1 MSPDF
6 SPRAFYRARR
16 PDRFSDTLRE
26 AEHRLDRSMVE
37 YHLDTLTNRNQEAD
51 FERFARLLAA
61 RTVCPNLLPH
71 TGPTGGGDSRVDS
84 ETYPVAEELSLAWYI
99 GSPGAASERWAF
111 AFSAKKVWR
120 TKVTSDI
127 AKIAATNRDYTKAHF
142 ITNQFVSDKK
152 RAALEDELR
161 VRHGID
167 VRIYDRTWILDRIF
181 EGRHEQLAIDELA
194 ISHSVQTTL
203 RPGPQDTVRQ
213 QELEAIEKRIREATQ
228 AGALTF
234 ALVADSI
241 DAATTARGLELP
253 RETLDGLFQRAER
266 LAERFGTVHQRLVA
280 AYQWAWTA
288 YFWYEDYPLLSRL
301 YEEVYEHA
309 HGSEN
314 AYDLELLT
322 NLWHNLHTAVQM
334 GAISA
339 EEADYRGRTVR
350 LTEEL
355 KRLAQLPDRPSTV
368 LQAKTLRLC
377 IQLNL
382 DLPDNIDSVLSE
394 LGEVIRQCEGL
405 VGYPLRPLVEVL
417 VGFGKIGGD
426 RPAYNQLV
434 ELIEQVMAAREGE
447 VAAARILVRRGDQEL
462 ENDRPYQAIQ
472 LLGRALTRLF
482 KHESRREMIAALA
495 ICGSAY
501 ERVGLLWAAR
511 GSLLTAASIA
521 GQDFW
526 SDNRISPGLI
536 ACTKHLKW
544 LELRL
549 GRLPQV
555 LAWHE
560 VDRVFR
566 AALAARGHNRDELF
580 ADDINFDGVITL
592 LMLRADLSE
601 LQGLTKLPDI
611 LDQLDLPGSSIALE
625 YALGHEDEA
634 VPELLVQSRAK
645 SVPEMFA
652 IWRDQPAAHELP
664 VALTLGEDDSVS
676 HRSTVLGC
684 RVTVTSD
691 NQPPCCEVAESI
703 LAALESILSTA
714 VLAHAVSMEP
724 VLEVTVRLNDQ
735 ISGFFDFTVED
746 RAGRPAVEVRCGT
759 FDPNALAIAAQAAL
773 KGRMFELLAYILPR
787 VFLLGSGSELI
798 TKLFDDERAAE
809 RALDFTGSFVSPG
822 NILGRTP
829 KTRISAWVGAEAREY
844 PLTRSVA
851 WDASDRM
858 AEADRAEVPESTK
871 PQGEK
876 DSADMQFRSA
886 RHDQMATLSLIR
898 IPVWDQAKWCGFGM
912 MADRK
917 GIGPPIL
924 VLIFEGPTSAR
935 QIFEEWRK
943 ELGPSDTS
951 ERLRVTIV
959 RRISSANPFAYR
971 VVIGSNFGEMSS
983 LPGVTYAFLVSRTLT
998 MEPASDTNLVTFLEA
1013 YRKAGRYLL
1022 VPAIKHGDDFVPE
1035 LKGGIEKRAV
1045 FVYDA
1050 WQLGP
1055 DDPDGIGVELDD
1067 DPIIPADQE
1076 NAPVLELLRR
1086 RRRERGT

>member
-1 MSPDF
+1 MNPDF

-26 AEHRLDRSMVE
+26 AERGLDRPMVE
-37 YHLDTLTNRNQEAD
+37 YHLDTITSRNQEAA
-51 FERFARLLAA
+51 FERFARLLAT
-61 RTVCPNLLPH
+61 RTVCPNLVPH

-84 ETYPVAEELSLAWYI
+84 ETYPVAEDLSLAWYV

-111 AFSAKKVWR
+111 AFSAKRVWR
-120 TKVTSDI
+120 AKVKSDI
-127 AKIAATNRDYTKAHF
+127 AKIAATNRGYTKAHF

-161 VRHGID
+161 AKHGID
-167 VRIYDRTWILDRIF
+167 VRIYDRNWILDRIF
-181 EGRHEQLAIDELA
+181 EGGHEQLAIDELA
-194 ISHSVQTTL
+194 IPHSVHSAPK
-203 RPGPQDTVRQ
+203 PGPRDTERQ
-213 QELEAIEKRIREATQ
+213 QELEALERRIQDATQ

-241 DAATTARGLELP
+241 DAATAARGLELP

-266 LAERFGTVHQRLVA
+266 LAERCGTVHQRLVA

-301 YEEVYEHA
+301 YEKVYRWA
-309 HGSEN
+309 LGSEN

-322 NLWHNLHTAVQM
+322 NLWFNLHTAVRM

-339 EEADYRGRTVR
+339 AEADYDGRTGR

-355 KRLAQLPDRPSTV
+355 DRLAQLPDRPSTV
-368 LQAKTLRLC
+368 LQAKSLRLH
-377 IQLNL
+377 IQFNL
-382 DLPDNIDSVLSE
+382 DFPDRVDPVLSE
-394 LGEVIRQCEGL
+394 LGDVIRQCEGL

-417 VGFGKIGGD
+417 VEFGKVGGD

-434 ELIEQVMAAREGE
+434 ELIEQVMAAREGD
-447 VAAARILVRRGDQEL
+447 VAAARILVRRGGQEL

-472 LLGRALTRLF
+472 FFGRALTRLF
-482 KHESRREMIAALA
+482 KHESRREMITALA
-495 ICGSAY
+495 LCGSAY
-501 ERVGLLWAAR
+501 EGVGLLWAAR

-526 SDNRISPGLI
+526 ADHRVSPRLI

-544 LELRL
+544 IELRQ
-549 GRLPQV
+549 GRLPEA

-566 AALAARGHNRDELF
+566 SVLAARGHDRNELF
-580 ADDINFDGVITL
+580 ADDMNFDGVVML

-601 LQGLTKLPDI
+601 LQALTRLPDV
-611 LDQLDLPGSSIALE
+611 LDRLDLPGSSIALE
-625 YALGHEDEA
+625 YALGHEDVA
-634 VPELLVQSRAK
+634 VSELLAQSRAET
-645 SVPEMFA
+645 VPEMFA

-664 VALTLGEDDSVS
+664 AALTLGEGDSVS
-676 HRSTVLGC
+676 HHSTVLGC

-691 NQPPCCEVAESI
+691 NRPPCCELAESI

-714 VLAHAVSMEP
+714 ALEHAVSMEP
-724 VLEVTVRLNDQ
+724 ALEITVRLNDRV
-735 ISGFFDFTVED
+735 SGFFDFTVED
-746 RAGRPAVEVRCGT
+746 RAGRPVVEVRCSA
-759 FDPNALAIAAQAAL
+759 FDPNALPIAAQGTL
-773 KGRMFELLAYILPR
+773 KGRMFELLAYLLPR

-798 TKLFDDERAAE
+798 TKLLDDERAAE
-809 RALDFTGSFVSPG
+809 RALDFTGSFVSLG
-822 NILGRTP
+822 NLLGRAP
-829 KTRISAWVGAEAREY
+829 KTRISAWMGADAREY
-844 PLTRSVA
+844 PLMRSAA
-851 WDASDRM
+851 WDAEDRLTR
-858 AEADRAEVPESTK
+858 AARAEE
-871 PQGEK
+871 PQSRRPKVVKEP
-876 DSADMQFRSA
+876 ADVQFRPA
-886 RHDQMATLSLIR
+886 RHDQMATMSLIR
-898 IPVWDQAKWCGFGM
+898 IPLWDQAKWCGLGVM
-912 MADRK
+912 TDRK
-917 GIGPPIL
+917 ELGLPIL
-924 VLIFEGPTSAR
+924 VLIFKDPASAG
-935 QIFEEWRK
+935 QIFEGWRK
-943 ELGPSDTS
+943 ELGPADTA

-959 RRISSANPFAYR
+959 RRISKTNPFAYR

-998 MEPASDTNLVTFLEA
+998 IDPDSDTNLETFLEG

-1022 VPAIKHGDDFVPE
+1022 VSSIKLGDDFVPE

-1045 FVYDA
+1045 FVHDA

-1055 DDPDGIGVELDD
+1055 DDPDGIGVEPDD
-1067 DPIIPADQE
+1067 DPIIPADQDD
-1076 NAPVLELLRR
+1076 APVMELLRR
-1086 RRRERGT
+1086 RRAESAT